1 MDRKTLI
8 FIVAGPEGYGVRRVW
23 DLLFRI
29 LSNADYD
36 ITIAV
41 LDRECL
47 AKWQAGYPSA
57 SVVAPSFS
65 WRSTTHAGTGARKY
79 WGILKRGASQLRL
92 VRWLRSVQSGI
103 GARAIILQGPVE
115 SMLSGIVARRGGI
128 PALWFV
134 PNAIS
139 EGKAFDINRR
149 IYRFL
154 FRHANV
160 VPVSNSRFTD
170 STFGP
175 GDFRRHVVHLGV
187 DTDSFAPAPRDSG
200 IRAKLGIPDTAVIIG
215 VFARMNPS
223 KGQARLIRAMAQM
236 EDSMHA
242 VLCGGPTEGAYYD
255 ALMADIDALGLTGRV
270 HFPGL
275 QADLRPYYAAC
286 DIIGNFRIDP
296 EPFGL
301 TVIEAM
307 ACGKPV
313 LAHAAGG
320 PSETVVDGRT
330 GWLIPDCDVNSVA
343 AGIERALRDREH
355 WVEMG
360 REGRERVIA
369 GFSQKRFETEAR
381 KVVKAELLEL
391 GVGAELSGRTDDPTL
406 LDTER

>member
-1 MDRKTLI
+1 MDRKTLV
-8 FIVAGPEGYGVRRVW
+8 FVVAGPEGYGVRRVW
-23 DLLFRI
+23 DLLFRT

-47 AKWQAGYPSA
+47 EKWRAGYPSA

-65 WRSTTHAGTGARKY
+65 CRSTTQAATGAGKY

-103 GARAIILQGPVE
+103 GARAIVLQGPVE

-134 PNAIS
+134 PNSIS
-139 EGKAFDINRR
+139 DGKAFDINRR

-175 GDFRRHVVHLGV
+175 GGFRRHVVHLGV
-187 DTDSFAPAPRDSG
+187 DTDSFAPAPRDSE
-200 IRAKLGIPDTAVIIG
+200 IRAKLGIPDSAAIIG

-223 KGQARLIRAMAQM
+223 KGQARLVRAMARM
-236 EDSMHA
+236 DGSMHA
-242 VLCGGPTEGAYYD
+242 VLCGGPTDGAYYD

-275 QADLRPYYAAC
+275 QGDLRPYYAAC
-286 DIIGNFRIDP
+286 DVIGNFLIGS
-296 EPFGL
+296 EGFGL
-301 TVIEAM
+301 TVVEAM

-320 PSETVVDGRT
+320 PAETIVDGET
-330 GWLIPDCDVNSVA
+330 GWLIPACDVDSIA
-343 AGIERALRDREH
+343 AGLGRALQNRGRWD
-355 WVEMG
+355 EMG
-360 REGRERVIA
+360 RAGRARAEA
-369 GFSQKRFETEAR
+369 EFSLQRFETEAR
-381 KVVKAELLEL
+381 EVVESEVFRFGSHPPN
-391 GVGAELSGRTDDPTL
+391 GVREGSG
-406 LDTER
+406 